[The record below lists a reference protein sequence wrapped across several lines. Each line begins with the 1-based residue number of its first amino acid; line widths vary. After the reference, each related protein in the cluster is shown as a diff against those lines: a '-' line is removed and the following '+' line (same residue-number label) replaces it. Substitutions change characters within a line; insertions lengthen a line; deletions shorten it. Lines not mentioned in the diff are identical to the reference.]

1 LSEELGPLL
10 YSEDEGEVFLG
21 RSAASQSKSFSG
33 ETAIAIDVEVRKIID
48 ECYGR
53 ATKILEDHMPQ
64 LELMK
69 DALMEY
75 ETIDADMI
83 DDIMKGERPR
93 PPADWSDSDSSSS
106 DSGGSSA
113 TEASSEDEDK
123 SGAIDGVA
131 SEH

>member
-1 LSEELGPLL
+1 
-10 YSEDEGEVFLG
+10 
-21 RSAASQSKSFSG
+21 
-33 ETAIAIDVEVRKIID
+33 VEVRKIID

-53 ATKILEDHMPQ
+53 ATKILEEHSEQ

-93 PPADWSDSDSSSS
+93 PPADWSDSDSSNS
-106 DSGGSSA
+106 DNGGSST
-113 TEASSEDEDK
+113 TEAASEDIDK
-123 SGAIDGVA
+123 SGSIDGAA

>member
-1 LSEELGPLL
+1 
-10 YSEDEGEVFLG
+10 
-21 RSAASQSKSFSG
+21 
-33 ETAIAIDVEVRKIID
+33 VEVRNIID

-53 ATKILEDHMPQ
+53 AEKILEDHREQ

-83 DDIMKGERPR
+83 DDIMKGEKPR
-93 PPADWSDSDSSSS
+93 PPADWSDTDSSNS

-113 TEASSEDEDK
+113 PESKKEDADE
-123 SGAIDGVA
+123 SGTIGGPA